1 MQSLGVIRQLA
12 RYPVKSMQGEALPSA
27 ALTLQG
33 FAEDRRYA
41 FVQATS
47 RSSFPWLTARELPE
61 LLHYRTFVEKA
72 GVEKAGTPEVAVAV
86 ATAQGENWPIESD
99 DLRKALEARSGKSLF
114 LLRDYRGSYD
124 VAPVSLISRQTVAR
138 IAEETGTKE
147 DSWRF
152 RPNLLVDL
160 KDARPFEELQW
171 VGKTLR
177 IGSAARIAVTEVDQ
191 RCVMITL
198 DPATGESSPEILKCV
213 VQKHGKSAGIYATV
227 LTPGEVR
234 AGDPILLE
242 A

>member
-1 MQSLGVIRQLA
+1 MHSVGRIRQLA
-12 RYPVKSMQGEALPSA
+12 RYPVKSMQGEALPST

-41 FVQATS
+41 FVQAAS

-61 LLHYRTFVEKA
+61 LLYYRTSVEKA
-72 GVEKAGTPEVAVAV
+72 GSQEVAVTVTTPGADR
-86 ATAQGENWPIESD
+86 WPVESAE
-99 DLRKALEARSGKSLF
+99 LRHALEARSGRSLV

-147 DSWRF
+147 DPWRF

-160 KDARPFEELQW
+160 AGGEAFDELKW
-171 VGKTLR
+171 VGRILR
-177 IGSAARIAVTEVDQ
+177 IGGAARIAVTEVDE

-198 DPATGESSPEILKCV
+198 DPATGESTPSILKCV
-213 VQKHGKSAGIYATV
+213 VQQHNKCAGIYATV

-234 AGDPILLE
+234 AGDAVTLE
-242 A
+242 T

>member
-12 RYPVKSMQGEALPSA
+12 RYPVKSMQGEALSSA

-41 FVQATS
+41 FVQAAS

-61 LLHYRTFVEKA
+61 LLYYRTS
-72 GVEKAGTPEVAVAV
+72 VEKAGTMEVAVAV
-86 ATAQGENWPIESD
+86 VTPRGENWPIESD
-99 DLRKALEARSGKSLF
+99 GLRKALETKSGKSLF

-124 VAPVSLISRQTVAR
+124 VAPVSLISRQTVAC
-138 IAEETGTKE
+138 IAEESGSQE
-147 DSWRF
+147 NPWRF

-160 KDARPFEELQW
+160 KDAGPFAELHW
-171 VGKTLR
+171 IGKILR
-177 IGSAARIAVTEVDQ
+177 IGSAARIAVTEVDR

-213 VQKHGKSAGIYATV
+213 VQKHGRSAGIYATV

-234 AGDPILLE
+234 AGDPVLLE

>member
-1 MQSLGVIRQLA
+1 MQSVGVIRQLA
-12 RYPVKSMQGEALPSA
+12 RYPVKSMRGEVLPSA

-33 FAEDRRYA
+33 FDEDRRYA
-41 FVQATS
+41 FVQAAS

-61 LLHYRTFVEKA
+61 LLYYRTSVEKA
-72 GVEKAGTPEVAVAV
+72 GSTEVCVTV
-86 ATAQGENWPIESD
+86 ATPQGENWAVGSD
-99 DLRKALEARSGKSLF
+99 ELRKVLEARSGRTLF

-138 IAEETGTKE
+138 IAQESGTKE

-160 KDARPFEELQW
+160 TEAGAFDELKW
-171 VGKTLR
+171 VGRTLR
-177 IGSAARIAVTEVDQ
+177 VGSTARIAITEVDQ
-191 RCVMITL
+191 RCVMISL

-213 VQKHGKSAGIYATV
+213 VQKHGQCAGIYATV
-227 LTPGEVR
+227 LAPGEVR
-234 AGDPILLE
+234 TGDLISLE

>member
-12 RYPVKSMQGEALPSA
+12 RYPVKSMQGEALSSA

-47 RSSFPWLTARELPE
+47 RGSFPWLTARELPE
-61 LLHYRTFVEKA
+61 LLYYRTS
-72 GVEKAGTPEVAVAV
+72 VEKAGTPEVAVAV
-86 ATAQGENWPIESD
+86 ATAHGENWPIESD
-99 DLRKALEARSGKSLF
+99 DLRKALESRSGRSLF

-138 IAEETGTKE
+138 IAEESGTKE
-147 DSWRF
+147 NSWRF

-160 KDARPFEELQW
+160 KDASPFDELHW

-177 IGSAARIAVTEVDQ
+177 IGAARIAITEVDR

-213 VQKHGKSAGIYATV
+213 VQKHGQSAGIYATV
-227 LTPGEVR
+227 LAPGEVR

>member
-1 MQSLGVIRQLA
+1 MQCLGVIRQLA

-27 ALTLQG
+27 VLTLQG
-33 FAEDRRYA
+33 FEEDRRYA

-61 LLHYRTFVEKA
+61 LLYYRTS
-72 GVEKAGTPEVAVAV
+72 VEKAGTPEVAVKV
-86 ATAQGENWPIESD
+86 ATAQGDNLPIESD
-99 DLRKALEARSGKSLF
+99 ELRKALETRSGRSLF

-124 VAPVSLISRQTVAR
+124 AAPVSLISRQTVAR
-138 IAEETGTKE
+138 IAEESGTKE
-147 DSWRF
+147 NWWRF
-152 RPNLLVDL
+152 RPNLLLDL
-160 KDARPFEELQW
+160 EDGGPFDELQW

-177 IGSAARIAVTEVDQ
+177 IGSAARIAITEVDR

-198 DPATGESSPEILKCV
+198 DPATGESSPQILKCV
-213 VQKHGKSAGIYATV
+213 VQKHGQSAGIYATV

-234 AGDPILLE
+234 AGDPVQLE

>member
-1 MQSLGVIRQLA
+1 MQSVGVIHQLS
-12 RYPVKSMQGEALPSA
+12 RYPVKSMQGEALSSA
-27 ALTLQG
+27 TLSLQG

-41 FVQATS
+41 FVQAAS
-47 RSSFPWLTARELPE
+47 RSSFPWFTARELPE
-61 LLHYRTFVEKA
+61 LLYYRPS
-72 GVEKAGTPEVAVAV
+72 VEKAGTPEVAVTV
-86 ATAQGENWPIESD
+86 ATAHRQNWPIESD
-99 DLRKALEARSGKSLF
+99 DLRKALEARSGRPLF
-114 LLRDYRGSYD
+114 LLRDYRGLFD

-138 IAEETGTKE
+138 IAEESGTE
-147 DSWRF
+147 ENSWRF

-160 KDARPFEELQW
+160 NDAGPFDELRW

-177 IGSAARIAVTEVDQ
+177 IGSSARIAITEVDQ

-198 DPATGESSPEILKCV
+198 DPATGASSPEVLKCL
-213 VQKHGKSAGIYATV
+213 VQNHGQSAGIYATV

>member
-1 MQSLGVIRQLA
+1 MTSVGVIRQLT

-61 LLHYRTFVEKA
+61 LLYYRTS
-72 GVEKAGTPEVAVAV
+72 VEKAGTPEVAVTV
-86 ATAQGENWPIESD
+86 ATAHGENWPVDSE
-99 DLRKALEARSGKSLF
+99 DLRKALEARSGKPLF

-138 IAEETGTKE
+138 IAEESGTKE
-147 DSWRF
+147 NAGRF
-152 RPNLLVDL
+152 RPNLLLDL
-160 KDARPFEELQW
+160 NDAGPFDELRW

-177 IGSAARIAVTEVDQ
+177 IGNAARIAVTEVDQ
-191 RCVMITL
+191 RCMMITL
-198 DPATGESSPEILKCV
+198 DPATGKSSPEILKCL
-213 VQKHGKSAGIYATV
+213 VQEHGQSAGIYATV

-234 AGDPILLE
+234 AGDPVLLE
-242 A
+242 DWRDE